1 MRLVLYG
8 KVAGGNEET
17 LVLESEQRWKE
28 MNNFLLCLSSEELAL
43 IIWPLV
49 VFVLF
54 VLAICGAFVKQ
65 CREDGLCVRR
75 TESAFNV

>member
-1 MRLVLYG
+1 MR
-8 KVAGGNEET
+8 KVS
-17 LVLESEQRWKE
+17 LWSLEQRWRD
-28 MNNFLLCLSSEELAL
+28 MNDFLVCLSSGELAL

-54 VLAICGAFVKQ
+54 VLAMCGVFVKQ

-75 TESAFNV
+75 TESALNV

>member
-1 MRLVLYG
+1 MTEITRKVL
-8 KVAGGNEET
+8 
-17 LVLESEQRWKE
+17 LWSLEQRWRD
-28 MNNFLLCLSSEELAL
+28 MNDFLVCLLSGELTL
-43 IIWPLV
+43 VIWPLV